1 MTNVHWTVATNYRLR
16 TGSFALMF
24 ASIACTLNITIS
36 RGLKGMLQ
44 SQLAFVTRNR
54 LAGNTVVLAG
64 QYCLHGFHRSCG
76 LWPKRAI
83 AQDTRRFAF
92 ERANRWRTSVA
103 ESTLVLDG
111 VSVKITASIGVA
123 IYPLHGETMEELTRC
138 ADLALYRAKQERRNR
153 VVMFAA

>member
-44 SQLAFVTRNR
+44 SQLTFVTRNR
-54 LAGNTVVLAG
+54 LAGHTVVLAG
-64 QYCLHGFHRSCG
+64 QYCLHGFRRSCG

-83 AQDTRRFAF
+83 AQ
-92 ERANRWRTSVA
+92 
-103 ESTLVLDG
+103 
-111 VSVKITASIGVA
+111 
-123 IYPLHGETMEELTRC
+123 ETMEELTRC
-138 ADLALYRAKQERRNR
+138 ADLALYRAKQEGRNR